1 MSSWRYGTPPSM
13 RLKSEGFASSLSDPS
28 GEFTLKSYCRSA
40 GLPYADIDLPTPVG
54 TFIAYG
60 DAFQKRFAPQLDT
73 RLAREIRPTGDG
85 FEIELDDGAR
95 LSADQCAI
103 ATGLTG
109 FQHIPATLG
118 ALSPRRLAH
127 TSELGDYAKFA
138 GTSVLVVGAGAS
150 ATNAA
155 GELLRQGA
163 QVTLAC
169 RSAALR
175 FYAGAEPRSWRDALV
190 APLSPI
196 GPGWSKW
203 AASYFPQAFRA
214 LPERLRV
221 KIVDTTLGP
230 APAWFVRQEI
240 EGKIEVLAGQRIAAA
255 RETAT
260 GVEIDFVD
268 LENAR
273 STRGFD
279 HVIAG
284 TGYKVDVERLPFLSP
299 ALRSALAR
307 VGGSPKLSRSF
318 ESSVRGLYFVGVS
331 AAYDFG
337 PALRFVC
344 GADFASRRVSAAIAA
359 RRRGRATSVDGARTR
374 IGLSGLDTP
383 YRS

>member
-1 MSSWRYGTPPSM
+1 MASWRYGTPPSM
-13 RLKSEGFASSLSDPS
+13 RLKSEGFASSLSDPR
-28 GEFTLKSYCRSA
+28 GEFTLKAYCQSA
-40 GLPYADIDLPTPVG
+40 GLAYADIDLPTPVG

-60 DAFQKRFAPQLDT
+60 DAFQRSFAPQLDT
-73 RLAREIRPTGDG
+73 RLVREIRENRGE
-85 FEIELDDGAR
+85 FEIELDDGAS
-95 LSADQCAI
+95 LSADQCVI

-109 FQHIPATLG
+109 FQHIPAALG
-118 ALSPRRLAH
+118 GLAGDRLAH
-127 TSELGDYAKFA
+127 TAELHDYTKFA
-138 GTSVLVVGAGAS
+138 GARVLVVGAGAS

-163 QVTLAC
+163 QVTLSC
-169 RSAALR
+169 RSPELR
-175 FYAGAEPRSWRDALV
+175 FYAGATPRGWRDALL

-221 KIVDTTLGP
+221 KIVDSTLGP

-240 EGKIEVLAGQRIAAA
+240 EGKIEVLAGQRIGGA

-268 LENAR
+268 LDNGR
-273 STRGFD
+273 SVHEFD
-279 HVIAG
+279 YVIAG
-284 TGYKVDVERLPFLSP
+284 TGYKVDLERLSFLSP
-299 ALRSALAR
+299 SLRSGLAR
-307 VGGSPKLSRSF
+307 VCGAPKLSYSF
-318 ESSVRGLYFVGVS
+318 ESSIAGLYFVGVS
-331 AAYDFG
+331 AAYHFG

-359 RRRGRATSVDGARTR
+359 KRRARAPAADAARAS

-383 YRS
+383 FRG